1 MIENNAVKVNLE
13 KGAVETGKGIGKLAD
28 AFFNYLGQR
37 DEKKQDRK
45 MLEMLNNGKFD
56 NSNYLVTY
64 NSTNLSLTPQSSIE
78 ERARVREEAQS
89 IRKQENLERVVIHA
103 SNELLTETD
112 ISDEPLN
119 ETWKNRF
126 FDMASDISEE
136 EMQILW
142 GKILAGEIKHPN
154 TYSLRTLE
162 ALRNMTTDEAQL
174 FHKVSQFLFT
184 SDDMVF
190 IFIPN
195 KLMNRFDIG
204 YHNLMTL
211 EECGLMSTHPVY
223 VGLSFS
229 EGNVDRIAYSNYSIR
244 FTRDTDSREVRL
256 PVYPLTRTGTQI
268 YNLFVKEPNHEYF
281 EAVVAELKSK
291 NPEWLPNS
299 LFGVDVEGEETNP
312 LTQIQT
318 GH

>member
-13 KGAVETGKGIGKLAD
+13 KVDVETGKGIGKLAD
-28 AFFNYLGQR
+28 AFFNYLGQH
-37 DEKKQDRK
+37 DERKQDRK

-112 ISDEPLN
+112 ISDELLN

-162 ALRNMTTDEAQL
+162 ALRNMTADEARL
-174 FHKVSQFLFT
+174 FHKVSRLLFRY
-184 SDDMVF
+184 DDLIF
-190 IFIPN
+190 IFIPS
-195 KLMNRFDIG
+195 KLMNRFDV
-204 YHNLMTL
+204 YFQDLMTL
-211 EECGLMSTHPVY
+211 EECGLMSTHIISF
-223 VGLSFS
+223 GLDFPN
-229 EGNVDRIAYSNYSIR
+229 GNVDRISYEDNSIH
-244 FTRDTDSREVRL
+244 FTRYTDSREVRL